1 MSNTFWAVFYGSV
14 LGTFTVTLATGLYE
28 DYRRKKRNE
37 QLHTLFDHLEDVE
50 FEDYE

>member
-1 MSNTFWAVFYGSV
+1 MSNIFWAVFYGSV

-28 DYRRKKRNE
+28 DYRTKQRKKDL
-37 QLHTLFDHLEDVE
+37 QLLLDHLEDVE